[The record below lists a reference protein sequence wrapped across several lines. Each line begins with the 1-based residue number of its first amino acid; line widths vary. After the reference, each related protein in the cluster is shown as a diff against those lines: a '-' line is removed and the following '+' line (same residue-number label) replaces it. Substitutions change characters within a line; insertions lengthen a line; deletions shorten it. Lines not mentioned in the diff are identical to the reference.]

1 MDISCS
7 ICIEPFKSNCAVS
20 TTKCGHVFHTKC
32 ITFWFQNAQNNCP
45 KCRQLCQNNDFIKTY
60 FDMETKTTT
69 SDSSFFSYEDLA
81 ILVFLLLFILTIL
94 FIVLCACISET
105 NYHREKIKGEIKD
118 LTSRVKILQDNY
130 IGLKEFDL
138 GCFLWNKKLWMGNAP
153 LEPIFSECGL
163 VVCTLCQRKYL
174 KMGSTKM
181 AGALSFDYDN
191 VKNTCAKDRFIDFI
205 L

>member
-69 SDSSFFSYEDLA
+69 LDSSFFSYEDLVILIFFLLCFMA
-81 ILVFLLLFILTIL
+81 ILLILVF
-94 FIVLCACISET
+94 ASISET
-105 NYHREKIKGEIKD
+105 NYHKKKTKEEIKD
-118 LTSRVKILQDNY
+118 LTSQVKILQDNY

-138 GCFLWNKKLWMGNAP
+138 GCFLWNEKLWMGNAP
-153 LEPIFSECGL
+153 LEPILSECGL
-163 VVCTLCQRKYL
+163 VVCTLCQGMYL
-174 KMGSTKM
+174 KYSIVNYRTR
-181 AGALSFDYDN
+181 AIITRS
-191 VKNTCAKDRFIDFI
+191 
-205 L
+205 